1 MLSQGRRRSPAHP
14 GELEGGDFVV
24 GAALLGQGAWQGW
37 HRFQAPCV
45 PQVERG
51 TESRSLGKV
60 RHPPVILFGVGGTMP
75 GRCRE
80 APNVRWGA
88 SVCVGFWHAAGHLT
102 LCLWGRKIYLGEG
115 GRLAEF
121 CGFLGQ
127 GVKANAS
134 VPLTLSFSPVPG
146 DPQVNQSPS
155 PSKCWCIFSGARS
168 ELGAV
173 PPCGGVGATG

>member
-1 MLSQGRRRSPAHP
+1 MLNSAAAEGRFCGKWGRTARGLSSARAGAAAELQEGWLHAASVRNSPPKRKERAELLLSQGRRRSPVHP

-24 GAALLGQGAWQGW
+24 GAALLGQGARRGW

-75 GRCRE
+75 GQCRE

-102 LCLWGRKIYLGEG
+102 LCL
-115 GRLAEF
+115 
-121 CGFLGQ
+121 
-127 GVKANAS
+127 
-134 VPLTLSFSPVPG
+134 
-146 DPQVNQSPS
+146 
-155 PSKCWCIFSGARS
+155 
-168 ELGAV
+168 
-173 PPCGGVGATG
+173 